1 MDFSKYNQV
10 PTEPATAAQIG
21 LAAATL
27 SAMARRGLVEVI
39 PGKPNKYRRIDNPT
53 IKIFQL
59 LEQNKDIFKEFFSVK
74 KKGAKLGMLCYLKNG
89 DIMDCWGNRYD
100 VTGVYEVRIGQRYFY
115 LEE

>member
-1 MDFSKYNQV
+1 MDYSKYNQV

-53 IKIFQL
+53 IRIHQL
-59 LEQNKDIFKEFFSVK
+59 LEENKDDFDEFFTLRK
-74 KKGAKLGMLCYLKNG
+74 KNAKLGMLCYIKG
-89 DIMDCWGNRYD
+89 GEVVDCWGKRYD
-100 VTGVYEVRIGQRYFY
+100 LTDVIRIEFRTKKFDI
-115 LEE
+115 

>member
-10 PTEPATAAQIG
+10 PIEPATASQIG

-53 IKIFQL
+53 IKIYQL
-59 LEQNKDIFKEFFSVK
+59 LEENKNDFNEFFILK
-74 KKGAKLGMLCYLKNG
+74 KKDAPYGMFCSLKKG
-89 DIMDCWGNRYD
+89 TIMDCWGKEYD
-100 VTGVYEVRIGQRYFY
+100 LIDVNYLQIGKKEFNI
-115 LEE
+115 

>member
-39 PGKPNKYRRIDNPT
+39 PGKPNKYRRIENTT
-53 IKIFQL
+53 IKIYQL
-59 LEQNKDIFKEFFSVK
+59 LEENKNDFDEFFTLRK
-74 KKGAKLGMLCYLKNG
+74 KDTQLGMLCYIKG
-89 DIMDCWGNRYD
+89 GEIVDCWGKRYD
-100 VTGVYEVRIGQRYFY
+100 LTDVCKIEFRTRSFD
-115 LEE
+115 L

>member
-39 PGKPNKYRRIDNPT
+39 PGKPNKYRRIDSPV
-53 IKIFQL
+53 IRVYQL
-59 LEQNKDIFKEFFSVK
+59 LEEHKSELGEFFVLRRA
-74 KKGAKLGMLCYLKNG
+74 GAKLGMMCSLKQG
-89 DIMDCWGNRYD
+89 KVMDCWGKEYD
-100 VTGVYEVRIGQRYFY
+100 LTNVDYAKIGGKEYCI
-115 LEE
+115 